1 MDGNKQMTQQ
11 KSKMNEIKRSPGEG
25 GKDRKEEMER
35 EEIGHIAGF
44 GLFPAQ
50 TWNEF
55 HILIWRKCLL
65 SEIPPWKKGLQKKQ

>member
-1 MDGNKQMTQQ
+1 MNHQ
-11 KSKMNEIKRSPGEG
+11 KRSQMNEIKRSPGEG

-50 TWNEF
+50 T
-55 HILIWRKCLL
+55 
-65 SEIPPWKKGLQKKQ
+65 